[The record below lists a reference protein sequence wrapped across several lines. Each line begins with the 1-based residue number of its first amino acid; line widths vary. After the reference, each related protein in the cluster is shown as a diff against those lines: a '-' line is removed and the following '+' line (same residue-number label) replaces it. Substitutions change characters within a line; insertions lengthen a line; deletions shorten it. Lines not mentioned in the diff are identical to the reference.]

1 MQKTIY
7 FATTSQGKLNEARKL
22 LGVDVQGCGLDIDE
36 IQSLD
41 PENVAIKKAAA
52 YFQELKKPIL
62 VEDVALT
69 FEALKKLPGTYIND
83 FSKVLGNQ
91 GLVNLLENKNNRK
104 AIAQTTLV
112 FVDQN
117 ANSHIFTGIVVGE
130 IAREPKGSNG
140 FGWDPIFIPDGETR
154 TFAEMSEME
163 KAKYSMRAKALASF
177 KEWLER
183 NE

>member
-7 FATTSQGKLNEARKL
+7 FATTSQGKLNEARQL
-22 LGVDVQGCGLDIDE
+22 LGIDVQSCGLDIDE

-41 PENVAIKKAAA
+41 PETVAVKKAAA

-69 FEALKKLPGTYIND
+69 FEALEKLPGTYIND
-83 FSKVLGNQ
+83 FFKVLGNQ
-91 GLVNLLENKNNRK
+91 GLVSLLQKASSRK

-112 FVDQN
+112 FMDQDGK
-117 ANSHIFTGIVVGE
+117 SHIFIGIVAGE
-130 IAREPKGSNG
+130 IAREPKGDNG

-154 TFAEMSEME
+154 TFGEMTETE
-163 KAKYSMRAKALASF
+163 KAKYSMRAKALADF
-177 KEWLER
+177 KKWLEQ
-183 NE
+183 N

>member
-22 LGVDVQGCGLDIDE
+22 LGIDIQGCGLDIDE

-41 PENVAIKKAAA
+41 PETVATKKAAA

-69 FEALKKLPGTYIND
+69 FEALEKLPGTYIND
-83 FSKVLGNQ
+83 FFKVLGNH
-91 GLVNLLENKNNRK
+91 GLVNLLQSASKRK
-104 AIAQTTLV
+104 AKAQTTLV
-112 FVDQN
+112 FVDQDGK
-117 ANSHIFTGIVVGE
+117 SHIFTGIVAGE
-130 IAREPKGSNG
+130 IAREPRGSNG
-140 FGWDPIFIPDGETR
+140 FGWDPIFIPEGETR
-154 TFAEMSEME
+154 TFAEMSEGE
-163 KAKYSMRAKALASF
+163 KANYSMRARALAKF

-183 NE
+183 N